1 MQRRSNWRWLL
12 GVGLAVGAA
21 ACGGD
26 APTALD
32 VVEPQFQHNP
42 QVPRHSVQ
50 VCKTGPEGTGGSFA
64 VTMSGTGRFEP
75 GPFTLASGQTLPG
88 NCRLIWVSDTGTD
101 AATLTITETPSAGSV
116 LDVVTITGETTPAGQ
131 PISWSRD
138 GNTVTVSVTP
148 VVDGITV
155 YFKNVAVP
163 VVQPAS
169 LGDRV
174 WLDTNANGIQ
184 DPGEPGTPGVTVN
197 LFSTCPAGA
206 TPVATMQTDA
216 SGLYLFT
223 GLTPGSYMVQFV
235 RPAGYSSSPANQGAD
250 DAADSDADPETG
262 MTGCYTLAAGETNL
276 TLDAGL
282 YQLAAVTG
290 GIVGCVYVDGF
301 GTGGAGL
308 GLRQAGQFGA
318 FAINGGQLLLN
329 SATVA
334 GDVALGPGATTSGLL
349 KTSITGTF
357 YHHQAE
363 PPSFSA
369 KDFLVSG
376 GFQRMDLTAA
386 EADANARSAELAAS
400 TVPAGNALGNVT
412 SSLALTRGAGIHVF
426 SVSSIDY
433 KSSVLTLS
441 GPADAVFVFNVAGTF
456 KFAQSQ
462 VALAGGVSAANVIFN
477 VPTIGDII
485 EVHKA
490 ESVFNGT
497 ILAPHREVRYSDP
510 GVFNGAIIARI
521 VKIYS
526 GARLFHT
533 PHCLAGVVLSLTD
546 TSTGLS
552 RTVTTTTDGFG
563 FTDMVAGRAYTLR
576 LSSLPAG
583 FAPHGAFAGSFGGS
597 VASATTV
604 SGITVPAAGGT
615 GTGYDFAVRRN

>member
-1 MQRRSNWRWLL
+1 MPRLGYRSWL
-12 GVGLAVGAA
+12 GVALLLATA
-21 ACGGD
+21 ACAERG
-26 APTALD
+26 AL
-32 VVEPQFQHNP
+32 EPEATGPQLNHIPGNP
-42 QVPRHSVQ
+42 NDELS
-50 VCKTGPEGTGGSFA
+50 VCKTGPAGTYGDFTASIPAGATQSELLRSSFRIN
-64 VTMSGTGRFEP
+64 T
-75 GPFTLASGQTLPG
+75 
-88 NCRLIWVSDTGTD
+88 TGTEV
-101 AATLTITETPSAGSV
+101 ANAVCVVVWKGSSYTTVTITETPGPGTR
-116 LDVVTITGETTPAGQ
+116 LDQVVVNSTTIDPL
-131 PISWSRD
+131 SH
-138 GNTVTVSVTP
+138 TVSVP
-148 VVDGITV
+148 VGDGGGIVT
-155 YFKNVAVP
+155 FKNRTAP
-163 VVQPAS
+163 IPPAS

-174 WLDTNANGIQ
+174 WHDLNGNGIQ
-184 DPGEPGTPGVTVN
+184 DTDEPGIPGVTVR
-197 LFSTCPAGA
+197 LFATCPASGDPIA
-206 TPVATMQTDA
+206 TATTGDN
-216 SGLYLFT
+216 GLYLFT
-223 GLTPGSYMVQFV
+223 GLAAGSYTVQFV
-235 RPAGYSSSPANQGAD
+235 NPGAYTFSPDNAGDD
-250 DAADSDADPETG
+250 DARDSDADPATG
-262 MTGCYTLAAGETNL
+262 MTGCYTLAAGETNR
-276 TLDAGL
+276 TVDAGL
-282 YQLAAVTG
+282 YQPAVVTG

-400 TVPAGNALGNVT
+400 PVPAGNALGNVT
-412 SSLALTRGAGIHVF
+412 SSLTLTRGAGTHVF

-462 VALAGGVSAANVIFN
+462 VVLTGGVSAANVIFN
-477 VPTIGDII
+477 VPSAGDII

-510 GVFNGAIIARI
+510 GVFNGAIIAMI

-526 GARLFHT
+526 GARLFHA
-533 PHCLAGVVLSLTD
+533 PRCLAGVGLSLID

-552 RTVTTTTDGFG
+552 RTATTTTDGFG
-563 FTDMVAGRAYTLR
+563 FTDMVVGRAYTLR
-576 LSSLPAG
+576 LTSLPAG
-583 FAPHGAFAGSFGGS
+583 FTPHRAFAGSFGGS
-597 VASATTV
+597 VASAATV